1 MCHKAL
7 EKICN
12 ITNLFSQGTDDECT
26 VQWWFKKFCK
36 GDESLEDEKHS
47 GQPLEVDSNQLRG
60 SSNLILFQLHEKLPK
75 NSMSTILQLFGIWSK
90 LDRWKNSINGFLMSW
105 LQSKKSSFGSVVFS
119 CCMQQQ
125 QTISQLD
132 VMWDQ
137 MDCIQQPA
145 MTSSGAGPRRSSKAL
160 PKAKLAPKIVM
171 VTLCWSAAGL
181 IHHSFLNPSETIT
194 SEKYAQQINGM
205 HSKLKH
211 LQPAL
216 VNRKRPI
223 LLLNNTQLHVAQ
235 PMFQKLKKLGCKVL
249 PYSSDLSLTITSL
262 SISISF
268 CRENAFTTSGMQ
280 KMLSKR

>member
-1 MCHKAL
+1 
-7 EKICN
+7 
-12 ITNLFSQGTDDECT
+12 
-26 VQWWFKKFCK
+26 
-36 GDESLEDEKHS
+36 
-47 GQPLEVDSNQLRG
+47 
-60 SSNLILFQLHEKLPK
+60 
-75 NSMSTILQLFGIWSK
+75 
-90 LDRWKNSINGFLMSW
+90 MSW

-119 CCMQQQ
+119 CCMPKQ

-171 VTLCWSAAGL
+171 VTVCWSAAGL
-181 IHHSFLNPSETIT
+181 IHHSLLNPSETIT
-194 SEKYAQQINGM
+194 SEKYVQQINGM

-216 VNRKRPI
+216 VNRKKPI

-249 PYSSDLSLTITSL
+249 PYSPDLSPTNYHFFKHLNIFL
-262 SISISF
+262 QGKCF
-268 CRENAFTTSGMQ
+268 HNQWDAENAFQ
-280 KMLSKR
+280 KTAELWNMDFYATGINQHFSLAKMCWL